1 MNYLVEINAFYQWL
15 PTETISA
22 HAVTLWGAL
31 MQTANRKFWAATFEV
46 PIATLQAFTKLS
58 RDSIYKARDE
68 LKAHGRI
75 TYTSRGGSASAVY
88 SIIPFSIKTVSNFV
102 SPTTTQSTTQ
112 PAAPSR
118 ARMVPRDLSNN
129 NNNIYNNT
137 VVDIEGV
144 GVNQKPRAREAPP
157 PKNQQPPEPKIEPP
171 TLEEV
176 TAYCEERGY
185 ISDPEHCY
193 KHYAQFDW
201 TTKDGRPLK
210 NWRDTVD
217 CWERREIKFKS
228 QRLADRRAG
237 EDTPRA
243 LRYDQ
248 RPFIDDE
255 YDFDDLGRLLGE
267 PPPHKPTVWGDQQR
281 VAVTPEGKTFI
292 AIGRPIVCDISPE
305 PLAESPPPDIKAG

>member
-1 MNYLVEINAFYQWL
+1 MNYLVEINTFRQWVL
-15 PTETISA
+15 TNRISL
-22 HAVTLWGAL
+22 HARELWSVL
-31 MQTANRKFWAATFEV
+31 MDVANKAFWAKEFTV
-46 PIATLQAFTKLS
+46 PIDELERRSGMS
-58 RDSIYKARDE
+58 RSSIYTARNE
-68 LKAHGRI
+68 LKEHGRI
-75 TYTSRGGSASAVY
+75 TFISRGGSASTVY
-88 SIIPFSIKTVSNFV
+88 AIIPFVSATKTQIQTL
-102 SPTTTQSTTQ
+102 PSTTGTQ
-112 PAAPSR
+112 IASPAR
-118 ARMVPRDLSNN
+118 ARTVPRNLS
-129 NNNIYNNT
+129 NNNIYNNIT

-157 PKNQQPPEPKIEPP
+157 LKNQQPPEPPKIEPP
-171 TLEEV
+171 TLAEV

-193 KHYAQFDW
+193 SHYAQFDW

-217 CWERREIKFKS
+217 CWERRELKYKA
-228 QRLADRRAG
+228 QKLADRRAG
-237 EDTPRA
+237 ENTPRA